1 MQTRSP
7 SRHTAAHTAASYSR
21 IVEPRGRL
29 SKPAEASPTPPH
41 RPLHTTGPAPLSCR
55 PLPQH
60 IGRRGLP
67 GRLYIRGPTPRR
79 GRPAKGGLGRCGRP
93 AAERWR
99 CRGVSLASVGQHTPP
114 EQGNSQSGDLH
125 RHRHR
130 HRHSP
135 SAPLPLFLLCFG
147 TVSRF
152 PFPVVRCRCRCRPR
166 LR

>member
-1 MQTRSP
+1 MEDCRNQPKLLRRRPIALFTP
-7 SRHTAAHTAASYSR
+7 L
-21 IVEPRGRL
+21 GRL
-29 SKPAEASPTPPH
+29 PCPV
-41 RPLHTTGPAPLSCR
+41 APCPS
-55 PLPQH
+55 
-60 IGRRGLP
+60 ISAAGGSP

-125 RHRHR
+125 CHRHR

-135 SAPLPLFLLCFG
+135 SAPRPLFLLCFG

-152 PFPVVRCRCRCRPR
+152 PLSVVVVVVVLVSDRSGSVRSAVLRPSSPSVAR
-166 LR
+166 MHFSCC